1 MEWLILIG
9 VGIYIFSVLSNKTE
23 SRPKRAASEDK
34 EPAKWVQ
41 SMRLPANRS
50 KQRVSANR
58 TENRSKQPAS
68 KDKEPVKWVQSMRLA
83 AGRPKQDGHDR
94 EETHST
100 DSSSINLEISA
111 LRNIA
116 HRQRVTAANETE
128 RAGRYVSDG
137 DLSDFRISINTTST
151 RREPLSKNKK
161 PAKWIQPGQTV
172 KVANFDIKGGY
183 FYWGGKLN
191 APNYLYGDFKDASLI
206 DPELKVDTSS
216 PDYNGDQMGYWPYY
230 WSISPQSRAAYIEW
244 LASNRDDPACYIG
257 YVFLYF
263 YGIERRLIIDGKHIS
278 SSERGALID
287 EILRLKR
294 IYGGNHSFNRYS
306 ANLSAYAWAL
316 YNREERPDG
325 SLLSGTG
332 EFTSEFKYLLGEA
345 VADGVPVSSELALAW
360 VRSHPEYSLRT
371 PAMRCAREFDL
382 LFKLRYKE
390 KFGQGITIKPNKT
403 RLQLDYY
410 PASPTLNRYGS
421 IGVKL
426 DLPDPS
432 RLRGPVTKLMKI
444 ATSCTDELDA
454 YSRYIGK
461 PANSKASLA
470 AIAYLPDVLTD
481 LVEHGKFNE
490 LKSWF
495 RSKMAHSVGI
505 IQTEEISLKV
515 WENAPVKIN
524 KKEAETLANLV
535 EKAGFGLA
543 PDMRFHH
550 AKPEISGCVVL
561 FENGHGPDFNPGNE
575 FNHVGTILRLGSI
588 VATIDGRVDDTEVSV
603 LDRLIADNSRL
614 SDTEKKSLHAYLHWR
629 LNTKPDM
636 SGLKNRLQHLN
647 DPEKSA
653 ISHILVGVA
662 LADGKIEPTEI
673 KQLRK
678 LYTSLGLNDAM
689 VTSDIHNLKSRKIKP
704 SHYGN
709 QAQTKVSNASTP
721 ANSLNPIL
729 LDVYKEETEGVK
741 AVLDSIFVE
750 ENVEDENGNI
760 NDDVVPTPQ
769 VTGLDDAHTR
779 FFEKLTS
786 KEKWSAKEVEDICKE
801 LNLMVDGAIE
811 VINDWTYDNV
821 DAPLIEDGSVIYID
835 LEVAQEIRA
844 P

>member
-23 SRPKRAASEDK
+23 SRPKRPASEDK

-68 KDKEPVKWVQSMRLA
+68 EDKEPAKWVQSMRQA
-83 AGRPKQDGHDR
+83 ASRPKQDGHDR
-94 EETHST
+94 EETHNT

-116 HRQRVTAANETE
+116 QRQRVTAANEVE
-128 RAGRYVSDG
+128 RSVRYVSDG

-151 RREPLSKNKK
+151 RREPLSKNKN

-172 KVANFDIKGGY
+172 KTKNYKINGGY
-183 FYWGGKLN
+183 FYYGGQLKSTD
-191 APNYLYGDFKDASLI
+191 NYGTEASLI
-206 DPELKVDTSS
+206 DPTLQINTRS
-216 PDYNGDQMGYWPYY
+216 PDYSGNQMGYWPRYCD
-230 WSISPQSRAAYIEW
+230 IDPQSRAAYLEW
-244 LASNRDDPACYIG
+244 LASDRTNPDCYIG

-263 YGIERRLIIDGKHIS
+263 YGLERRLLVDGEHIS

-287 EILRLKR
+287 EILRLKL
-294 IYGGNHSFNRYS
+294 IYGGNHSFNRY
-306 ANLSAYAWAL
+306 AAGLSAYAWAL
-316 YNREERPDG
+316 YNPEERPDE
-325 SLLSGTG
+325 SLLTGTG
-332 EFTSEFKYLLGEA
+332 EFTSVFKYLLGKA
-345 VADGVPVSSELALAW
+345 VDDSVPVSSELALAW

-371 PAMRCAREFDL
+371 PARRCAREFDL
-382 LFKLRYKE
+382 LFKLRYQE

-403 RLQLDYY
+403 RLQLYY
-410 PASPTLNRYGS
+410 IPASPTIHRYQD
-421 IGVKL
+421 IEL

-432 RLRGPVTKLMKI
+432 RLTGPVTKLMQL
-444 ATSCTDELDA
+444 ATSCTDELDV
-454 YSRYIGK
+454 YSRYIGR
-461 PANSKASLA
+461 PANSKESVT
-470 AIAYLPDVLTD
+470 AIMYLPDILTS
-481 LVEHGKFNE
+481 LVEHTRFSN
-490 LKSWF
+490 LKSWIC
-495 RSKMAHSVGI
+495 SKLTNSVGVV
-505 IQTEEISLKV
+505 QTEEISLKV
-515 WENAPVKIN
+515 WENTPVKIN

-629 LNTKPDM
+629 LNTRPDM

-678 LYTSLGLNDAM
+678 LYTSLGLDDAM

-704 SHYGN
+704 LPYGS
-709 QAQTKVSNASTP
+709 QTQTKVSNASTP
-721 ANSLNPIL
+721 AISLNPIL

-750 ENVEDENGNI
+750 ENIEHENENI
-760 NDDVVPTPQ
+760 NDDAVTTPQ

>member
-9 VGIYIFSVLSNKTE
+9 VGIYIFSALSNKTE
-23 SRPKRAASEDK
+23 SRSRPASGDK

-41 SMRLPANRS
+41 SMR
-50 KQRVSANR
+50 Q
-58 TENRSKQPAS
+58 TAS
-68 KDKEPVKWVQSMRLA
+68 
-83 AGRPKQDGHDR
+83 RPKQDGHDR

-111 LRNIA
+111 LRNIGQ
-116 HRQRVTAANETE
+116 RQRVTAANETE
-128 RAGRYVSDG
+128 RSGRYVSDG

-172 KVANFDIKGGY
+172 KIKNYEIKGGY
-183 FYWGGKLN
+183 FYYGGQLKSTD
-191 APNYLYGDFKDASLI
+191 NYGTEASLV
-206 DPELKVDTSS
+206 DPTLQINTRT
-216 PDYNGDQMGYWPYY
+216 PDYSGHQMGYWPRYCN
-230 WSISPQSRAAYIEW
+230 IDPQSRAAYLEW
-244 LASNRDDPACYIG
+244 LASDRTNPDCYIG

-263 YGIERRLIIDGKHIS
+263 YGIERRLIVDGEHIS
-278 SSERGALID
+278 SSERRALID

-294 IYGGNHSFNRYS
+294 IYGGNYSFSRY
-306 ANLSAYAWAL
+306 AAGLSAYAWAL
-316 YNREERPDG
+316 YSPEKRPDE
-325 SLLSGTG
+325 SLLTGTG
-332 EFTSEFKYLLGEA
+332 EFTSVFKYLLGKA
-345 VADGVPVSSELALAW
+345 VHDGAPVSSELALAW

-371 PAMRCAREFDL
+371 PARRCAREFDL
-382 LFKLRYKE
+382 LFKLRYQE
-390 KFGQGITIKPNKT
+390 KFEQGITIKPNKT
-403 RLQLDYY
+403 RLRLDYY
-410 PASPTLNRYGS
+410 PASPTILPLHRYGAMG
-421 IGVKL
+421 IKL

-432 RLRGPVTKLMKI
+432 RLKGPVTKLMQI
-444 ATSCTDELDA
+444 AMSCTDELDA

-461 PANSKASLA
+461 PANTKASLA

-481 LVEHGKFNE
+481 LVEHGKFNG
-490 LKSWF
+490 LKAWI
-495 RSKMAHSVGI
+495 RSKMTNSVGI
-505 IQTEEISLKV
+505 IQTEEISLQV
-515 WENAPVKIN
+515 WDTAPVKIN
-524 KKEAETLANLV
+524 KREAEMLVSLV

-550 AKPEISGCVVL
+550 AKPEISGCAVL
-561 FENGHGPDFNPGNE
+561 FENGHGPDFNPGKE
-575 FNHVGTILRLGSI
+575 FNHIGTILRLGSI

-614 SDTEKKSLHAYLHWR
+614 SDTEKKSLHAYFHWR
-629 LNTKPDM
+629 LNTRPDM

-647 DPEKSA
+647 DPEKWA

-662 LADGKIEPTEI
+662 LADGKIEPAEI

-678 LYTSLGLNDAM
+678 LYTLLGLDDTM
-689 VTSDIHNLKSRKIKP
+689 VTSDIHNLKSRKIKSSP
-704 SHYGN
+704 YGS
-709 QAQTKVSNASTP
+709 QTQTKATNASTS
-721 ANSLNPIL
+721 AISLNPIL

-750 ENVEDENGNI
+750 ENIEDENENI
-760 NDDVVPTPQ
+760 NDGVVPSPQ

-786 KEKWSAKEVEDICKE
+786 KEKWSAKEVEDICKG

-821 DAPLIEDGSVIYID
+821 DAPLIEDGSVVYID
-835 LEVAQEIRA
+835 LEVAQEMRA
-844 P
+844 H

>member
-1 MEWLILIG
+1 MR
-9 VGIYIFSVLSNKTE
+9 LSASRSEQPASKT
-23 SRPKRAASEDK
+23 RT
-34 EPAKWVQ
+34 PAKRINAGQTDNTNSNRVREEIEARLREEIEALTRIAGRHGQTDYINSNHVRGPVSKNRGPAEWVR
-41 SMRLPANRS
+41 SMRLLANRP
-50 KQRVSANR
+50 KQRVS
-58 TENRSKQPAS
+58 ENKT
-68 KDKEPVKWVQSMRLA
+68 D
-83 AGRPKQDGHDR
+83 RPDN
-94 EETHST
+94 
-100 DSSSINLEISA
+100 DSSGA
-111 LRNIA
+111 
-116 HRQRVTAANETE
+116 
-128 RAGRYVSDG
+128 
-137 DLSDFRISINTTST
+137 DLSDFRVPIYIPSNHV
-151 RREPLSKNKK
+151 REPVSKNRT
-161 PAKWIQPGQTV
+161 PARWIPPGETV

-191 APNYLYGDFKDASLI
+191 APNYMYGDVKDASLI

-216 PDYNGDQMGYWPYY
+216 PDYNGEQMGYWPCY

-263 YGIERRLIIDGKHIS
+263 YGIERRLLVDGKHIS

-294 IYGGNHSFNRYS
+294 IYGGNYSFNRYTTG
-306 ANLSAYAWAL
+306 LLAYSWAL
-316 YNREERPDG
+316 YRREEQPDE
-325 SLLSGTG
+325 SLLAGTR
-332 EFTSEFKYLLGEA
+332 EFTSVFKYLLGKA
-345 VADGVPVSSELALAW
+345 VNDGVPVSSELALTW

-371 PAMRCAREFDL
+371 PARRCATEFDL
-382 LFKLRYKE
+382 LFKLRYQE
-390 KFGQGITIKPNKT
+390 KFGQGMTIKPNKT

-410 PASPTLNRYGS
+410 PASPTLDRYRAMD
-421 IGVKL
+421 IKL

-432 RLRGPVTKLMKI
+432 RLKGPVTKLMQL
-444 ATSCTDELDA
+444 AMSCTDELDA

-461 PANSKASLA
+461 PANSKESVA
-470 AIAYLPDVLTD
+470 AIIYLPDILTS
-481 LVEHGKFNE
+481 LVEQTRFSN
-490 LKSWF
+490 LKSWI
-495 RSKMAHSVGI
+495 RSKMTNSVGI
-505 IQTEEISLKV
+505 VQTEELTSQV

-524 KKEAETLANLV
+524 KKEAEMLANLV

-561 FENGHGPDFNPGNE
+561 FENGHGPDFNPGKE

-588 VATIDGRVDDTEVSV
+588 VATIDGRVDDVEVSA

-629 LNTKPDM
+629 LNTRPDM

-653 ISHILVGVA
+653 ISHILVDVA

-678 LYTSLGLNDAM
+678 LYTSLGLDEAM
-689 VTSDIHNLKSRKIKP
+689 VTSDIHNLKSRKIKSSP
-704 SHYGN
+704 YGS
-709 QAQTKVSNASTP
+709 QAQTKVSNVSTP
-721 ANSLNPIL
+721 AISLSPEL

-750 ENVEDENGNI
+750 ENIEDENENI
-760 NDDVVPTPQ
+760 SDDIVPTPQ
-769 VTGLDDAHTR
+769 VTGLDEAHTR
-779 FFEKLTS
+779 FFEKLTC
-786 KEKWSAKEVEDICKE
+786 KEKWSSEEVEDICKE

-821 DAPLIEDGSVIYID
+821 DAPLIDDGSVIYID

>member
-1 MEWLILIG
+1 MRSG
-9 VGIYIFSVLSNKTE
+9 ASQPKQPVSNKTD
-23 SRPKRAASEDK
+23 RPNYD
-34 EPAKWVQ
+34 
-41 SMRLPANRS
+41 
-50 KQRVSANR
+50 
-58 TENRSKQPAS
+58 
-68 KDKEPVKWVQSMRLA
+68 
-83 AGRPKQDGHDR
+83 
-94 EETHST
+94 
-100 DSSSINLEISA
+100 
-111 LRNIA
+111 
-116 HRQRVTAANETE
+116 
-128 RAGRYVSDG
+128 VSDA
-137 DLSDFRISINTTST
+137 DLSDFRITIDISSS
-151 RREPLSKNKK
+151 RDRQPASKNKE
-161 PAKWIQPGQTV
+161 PARWIAPGETV

-183 FYWGGKLN
+183 FYYGGKLN
-191 APNYLYGDFKDASLI
+191 APNYMYGDFKDASLI

-216 PDYNGDQMGYWPYY
+216 PDYKGDQMGYWPYY

-294 IYGGNHSFNRYS
+294 IYGGNHSFNRYA

-316 YNREERPDG
+316 YNRKERPDG

-543 PDMRFHH
+543 PDMRFTTLNQKS
-550 AKPEISGCVVL
+550 AGVWFYLKM
-561 FENGHGPDFNPGNE
+561 
-575 FNHVGTILRLGSI
+575 GTVRTSTL
-588 VATIDGRVDDTEVSV
+588 V
-603 LDRLIADNSRL
+603 
-614 SDTEKKSLHAYLHWR
+614 KSLI
-629 LNTKPDM
+629 M
-636 SGLKNRLQHLN
+636 S
-647 DPEKSA
+647 E
-653 ISHILVGVA
+653 
-662 LADGKIEPTEI
+662 
-673 KQLRK
+673 
-678 LYTSLGLNDAM
+678 
-689 VTSDIHNLKSRKIKP
+689 
-704 SHYGN
+704 
-709 QAQTKVSNASTP
+709 
-721 ANSLNPIL
+721 
-729 LDVYKEETEGVK
+729 
-741 AVLDSIFVE
+741 
-750 ENVEDENGNI
+750 
-760 NDDVVPTPQ
+760 
-769 VTGLDDAHTR
+769 R
-779 FFEKLTS
+779 FFA
-786 KEKWSAKEVEDICKE
+786 W
-801 LNLMVDGAIE
+801 G
-811 VINDWTYDNV
+811 
-821 DAPLIEDGSVIYID
+821 PLW
-835 LEVAQEIRA
+835 Q
-844 P
+844 